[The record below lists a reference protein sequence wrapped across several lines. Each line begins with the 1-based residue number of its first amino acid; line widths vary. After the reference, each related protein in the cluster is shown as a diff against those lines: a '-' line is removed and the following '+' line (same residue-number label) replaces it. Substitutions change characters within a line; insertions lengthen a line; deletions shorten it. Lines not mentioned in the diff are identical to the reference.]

1 MPKRL
6 SLLAG
11 LVLLSVPTL
20 ALAKDKPEKRVQ
32 ALLACQSI
40 AASDARLACYDQ
52 AMSSLKEAIAQGTMV
67 LKEKNAPLALEG
79 TVKDPRAIGAA
90 AACGCCS
97 TTAIAGRSSRRKP
110 AATRRRPGTR
120 RKAQKDLHGHVLDE
134 RAESCLR
141 QRRNFLATESDLR
154 GGA

>member
-6 SLLAG
+6 SFLAG

-79 TVKDPRAIGAA
+79 TVKDSGHW
-90 AACGCCS
+90 G
-97 TTAIAGRSSRRKP
+97 GSSLWVLLDNGDRWSIQPSKARRDP
-110 AATRRRPGTR
+110 PPPGTAV
-120 RKAQKDLHGHVLDE
+120 KLKKTFMGTYWMSGQKLPETEAQFLGH
-134 RAESCLR
+134 ES
-141 QRRNFLATESDLR
+141 
-154 GGA
+154 